1 MKVNHKIYTFMEW
14 VICLAYPPR
23 AKKTWL
29 RIEPKHERIA
39 TIISSAIVLF
49 FAYLYLGRA

>member
-1 MKVNHKIYTFMEW
+1 MSLKHKIQTFNEW

-39 TIISSAIVLF
+39 TIISTLIVIFL
-49 FAYLYLGRA
+49 AYLYLGRP